1 MRMLALSPLNRLA
14 QFAPVVV
21 RAIVGVIMSAHG
33 WQKLMGGP
41 ANFAVGLAQQS
52 VPLPGLMAWVVTL
65 VELVGGILL
74 IVGLFSRLAALLL
87 TIEFIV
93 IILTEK
99 IPMHVPLIAPPHSAY
114 PGVELDLALLAG
126 FLVVLLMGP
135 GRISLDHALGIERGV
150 DEGSADRSTRKRRS
164 KV

>member
-14 QFAPVVV
+14 QFAPLVV
-21 RAIVGVIMSAHG
+21 RVIVGVIMSVHG

-41 ANFAVGLAQQS
+41 ANFAVGLAQQG

-93 IILTEK
+93 IILTVK

-126 FLVVLLMGP
+126 FLVVLLTGP

-150 DEGSADRSTRKRRS
+150 AEGPADRSTRKRRS
-164 KV
+164 RA